1 VITPRASHHE
11 ATRMIPL
18 LRALALLGL
27 LLLPIQM
34 RAGAQHP
41 HPHALLHL
49 LVDASDGA
57 FDHHTLG
64 LASSPT
70 HHDSEA
76 VGTAVAHHPDI
87 PTVGQSISAA
97 GGLVALAA
105 VVAALII
112 PPPVA
117 DPIWPRSVHWRD
129 RLRTVEPPPPRT
141 GCV

>member
-1 VITPRASHHE
+1 
-11 ATRMIPL
+11 MIPL

-34 RAGAQHP
+34 RAGAQDP

-49 LVDASDGA
+49 LVDARDGA
-57 FDHHTLG
+57 FDHHTL
-64 LASSPT
+64 
-70 HHDSEA
+70 SEA
-76 VGTAVAHHPDI
+76 PGAAGAHHPDI

-97 GGLVALAA
+97 GGLAALAA

>member
-1 VITPRASHHE
+1 MTP
-11 ATRMIPL
+11 P

-49 LVDASDGA
+49 LVDARDGV

-64 LASSPT
+64 VAGSAT

-76 VGTAVAHHPDI
+76 ADTAGAHNPDI

-105 VVAALII
+105 VVAALVI
-112 PPPVA
+112 PPPLA
-117 DPIWPRSVHWRD
+117 EAIWPRPVHWRN
-129 RLRTVEPPPPRT
+129 RLRAIEPPPPRT